1 MMSTREN
8 LLMGLLLPSVAASVI
23 LTATANNKA
32 SLFGRA
38 AGISSFYAAW
48 ALFNKFTTKPYEK
61 GHFAF
66 LTCLSGCVIVESMP
80 ALGRGLASSGAA
92 AAFLAFV
99 IAGQRVLGWPAS
111 KVAHVSK
118 KTLVWARVM
127 QVYFVCSFGSW
138 GYLCYRLATQE

>member
-1 MMSTREN
+1 MSTREN
-8 LLMGLLLPSVAASVI
+8 ILMGLLLPSVAASVA
-23 LTATANNKA
+23 LAATAQDKKT
-32 SLFGRA
+32 LFVRA
-38 AGISSFYAAW
+38 GSISGFYAAW

-92 AAFLAFV
+92 AAFIAFV

-111 KVAHVSK
+111 KLAHVSK
-118 KTLVWARVM
+118 KTLMWARVM
-127 QVYFVCSFGSW
+127 QIYFVCSLGSW
-138 GYLCYRLATQE
+138 GYICYRLVTQE